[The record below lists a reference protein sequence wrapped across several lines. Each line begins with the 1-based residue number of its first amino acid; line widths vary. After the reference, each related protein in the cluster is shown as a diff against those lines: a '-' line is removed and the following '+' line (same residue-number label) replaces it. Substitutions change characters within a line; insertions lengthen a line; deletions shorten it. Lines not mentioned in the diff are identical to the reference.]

1 MENENIIENNE
12 ISCQTDI
19 VQPSPADNP
28 ITEPEEKTE
37 LTAPE
42 ETTETGETE
51 TEKTETEVTETGAE
65 VVEVDEDVDIDY
77 TETLLLID
85 EHVQL
90 ASARI
95 EYCNCLLI
103 IILLI
108 ILLQYVYK
116 FFKMF
121 F

>member
-1 MENENIIENNE
+1 MQNENIDKDIQVPDTSDFVFDSPPGDEVTDIEDITSEEILEETVADGTEELEESEELNNE
-12 ISCQTDI
+12 M
-19 VQPSPADNP
+19 
-28 ITEPEEKTE
+28 
-37 LTAPE
+37 
-42 ETTETGETE
+42 
-51 TEKTETEVTETGAE
+51 
-65 VVEVDEDVDIDY
+65 VVYDY
-77 TETLLLID
+77 TETLLQID
-85 EHVQL
+85 EHLQL

-116 FFKMF
+116 FFKLF

>member
-1 MENENIIENNE
+1 MENENTVQDIEILDSPDTILDSPIDNE
-12 ISCQTDI
+12 IM
-19 VQPSPADNP
+19 
-28 ITEPEEKTE
+28 EE
-37 LTAPE
+37 
-42 ETTETGETE
+42 GNG
-51 TEKTETEVTETGAE
+51 TEVLEEIEGESEELDMSDKTDTFSL
-65 VVEVDEDVDIDY
+65 EDIQLTQIDY
-77 TETLLLID
+77 TENLIAID
-85 EHVQL
+85 EHLQL

-108 ILLQYVYK
+108 ILLRYVYK